1 MANSP
6 TPTEIKLHQESKLL
20 EIFFDNNTECM
31 LSAEFLRVHSPSAE
45 VQGHSPDQAV
55 LQTGK
60 ENIGIVNIEAVGN
73 YAIKIIFSDEHDT
86 GIFSWVYLYHLAENY
101 ESLWLEYIGKLDA
114 AGYKRLVNEN

>member
-45 VQGHSPDQAV
+45 VQG
-55 LQTGK
+55 L
-60 ENIGIVNIEAVGN
+60 
-73 YAIKIIFSDEHDT
+73 
-86 GIFSWVYLYHLAENY
+86 
-101 ESLWLEYIGKLDA
+101 SLIHI
-114 AGYKRLVNEN
+114 